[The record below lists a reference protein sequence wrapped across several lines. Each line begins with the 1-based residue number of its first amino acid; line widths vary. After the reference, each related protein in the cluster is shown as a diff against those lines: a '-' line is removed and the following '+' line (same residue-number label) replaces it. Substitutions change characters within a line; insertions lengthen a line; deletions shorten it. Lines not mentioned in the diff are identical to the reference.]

1 MNFFC
6 IFTSCDFKRNNIEE
20 EEFRKHLNEHHADEI
35 LEISKKENC
44 YKVMLQSSNKRKEN
58 HVFYESCGF
67 SGDKIGFKILCFEFI

>member
-35 LEISKKENC
+35 LEISKKENISIKAVEMIC
-44 YKVMLQSSNKRKEN
+44 SSEPN
-58 HVFYESCGF
+58 SQ
-67 SGDKIGFKILCFEFI
+67 FIRTNARTMSSDVNSS